1 MRRQLFSLVVLVTLG
16 LSAFIGIVLVRPD
29 AIDAV
34 IGRTAAG
41 HMSHFREPHHRIHDL
56 AFAFLISVTML
67 GTIAQLRRP
76 SRSAAA
82 QVMAA
87 IPILGLALVSA
98 LTNAAVVQVPWVL
111 LGAPTLLATALHPAV
126 GDLVR
131 SVRIPR
137 IDRALLAL
145 VVVAALPLL
154 VFASTNVGLQTA
166 GPTDHAL
173 LGHYGFMAA
182 FGFTVVG
189 LGLLSSVRPAGGR
202 VVPWAAGLLPV
213 LLGVAS
219 LAFPDV
225 ESSLDLVWALAAI
238 GWGVAFVTVAE
249 RRARGD
255 LRRV

>member
-87 IPILGLALVSA
+87 
-98 LTNAAVVQVPWVL
+98 QVPWVL